1 MRARSLEKSSSIL
14 KSVVLDLNLNARM
27 FLRRGR
33 ICLSNASEK
42 ILIPLGWAAETVF
55 SLYKSDH
62 LKTWKWEIFQ
72 LLFHLYQVS
81 CSPDVVFKPS
91 PFTSSLDL
99 AEMINLRRNWFSFFL
114 SRNYD
119 FSLPA
124 VRPRTGSTT
133 PSPSLPRARSPTRC
147 ERLLRVHFVQGD
159 RGLLLWQQ
167 VMGESE
173 ISKNR
178 PGEQRGSVRGWSPW
192 GIDGHIR
199 WLNSVGHRKSLAC
212 RHSVTGPVWYPYLNA
227 QCTALTK
234 YRPKKH
240 VNIFHNKT
248 NMAWKLKNWSM
259 KTEHSQVD
267 IKKGTSCSIK
277 TLWFFLKI
285 VQKLSLICLISAS
298 ARHKGRKFTTIA
310 KSQWFLRWPLPLM
323 EWCLLNHWDQWFFNG
338 FQSANHW

>member
-1 MRARSLEKSSSIL
+1 MWY
-14 KSVVLDLNLNARM
+14 LNLPHSPPPLTSQRW
-27 FLRRGR
+27 
-33 ICLSNASEK
+33 
-42 ILIPLGWAAETVF
+42 LIWGEIGLVF
-55 SLYKSDH
+55 
-62 LKTWKWEIFQ
+62 F
-72 LLFHLYQVS
+72 
-81 CSPDVVFKPS
+81 
-91 PFTSSLDL
+91 
-99 AEMINLRRNWFSFFL
+99 WF
-114 SRNYD
+114 RNYD

-267 IKKGTSCSIK
+267 IKKAHLAQSRHSD
-277 TLWFFLKI
+277 FFK
-285 VQKLSLICLISAS
+285 KLSRNC
-298 ARHKGRKFTTIA
+298 H
-310 KSQWFLRWPLPLM
+310 WFVWYLHQLDIKA
-323 EWCLLNHWDQWFFNG
+323 ENLLTQLLSDLNPNV
-338 FQSANHW
+338 

>member
-1 MRARSLEKSSSIL
+1 MKARSLEKSSSIL

-114 SRNYD
+114 FRNYD

-133 PSPSLPRARSPTRC
+133 PSPSLLRARSPTRC

-240 VNIFHNKT
+240 INIFHNKT

-267 IKKGTSCSIK
+267 IKKAHLAQSRHSD
-277 TLWFFLKI
+277 FLK
-285 VQKLSLICLISAS
+285 LSRNC
-298 ARHKGRKFTTIA
+298 H
-310 KSQWFLRWPLPLM
+310 WFVWYLHQLDIKA
-323 EWCLLNHWDQWFFNG
+323 ENLLTQLLSDLNPNV
-338 FQSANHW
+338 